1 MKISRLVVLLFW
13 SCLSFSSW
21 ADEALSKDTS
31 GKVSIAGS
39 DTLAKMVDGWAKA
52 FGLNYPNVQFQLQAS
67 GSSSAPIALSEGT
80 AILGTMSRQM
90 SQNEKSRFISQYGYA
105 PLEIPI
111 AIDALA
117 VFVHQD
123 NPLQGITLA
132 QIDSIFSVTRYCGG
146 GSDIDHWHQLTRD
159 DRYFKRKIKLYGRN
173 VVSGTYGFVKD
184 RVLCAGDFKANLNQM
199 LGSSAVIQA
208 IDNDPFGIGY
218 SAISF
223 KSSRTRALM
232 VKNKAGNFVEA
243 SVVNAVSGRY
253 PLARFMYLYVNNP
266 PSEALDPVHKAFVSY
281 ILSDQ
286 GQRIVRT
293 QGYVP
298 LSPSVRRSFIEKLA
312 H

>member
-1 MKISRLVVLLFW
+1 MKISRLLVLLCCV
-13 SCLSFSSW
+13 CLASPLL
-21 ADEALSKDTS
+21 AEQALNKDNS

-52 FGLNYPNVQFQLQAS
+52 FALNYANVQFQLQAS

-90 SQNEKSRFISQYGYA
+90 SQSEKARFITQYGYE

-132 QIDSIFSVTRYCGG
+132 QIDSIFSMTRYCGG

-159 DRYFKRKIKLYGRN
+159 DRYYKRKIKLYGRN

-232 VKNKAGNFVEA
+232 VKNSAGNFVEA
-243 SVVNAVSGRY
+243 SVLNAVSGRY

-266 PSEALDPVHKAFVSY
+266 PSEPLDAVHKAFVSY
-281 ILSDQ
+281 ILSEQ
-286 GQRIVRT
+286 GQTIVRT
-293 QGYVP
+293 HGYVP
-298 LSPSVRRSFIEKLA
+298 LSTSVRRSFIEKLS